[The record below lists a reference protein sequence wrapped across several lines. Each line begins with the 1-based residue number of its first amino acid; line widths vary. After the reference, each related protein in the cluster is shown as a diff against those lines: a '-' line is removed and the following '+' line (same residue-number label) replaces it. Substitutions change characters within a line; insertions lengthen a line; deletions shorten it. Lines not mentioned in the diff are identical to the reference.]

1 MDLYLIV
8 LGVFSVTKNIISF
21 RQSKQFMNPDA
32 IAKLIVEKGLKN
44 VNLSMF
50 TDSEKKSILQEAAE
64 VFLRQGKTAD
74 LLEILEYVDLKKF
87 ADMMRPLAEN
97 CVEQGEYKKA
107 AQIYEKIGYGEL
119 AEFIRLNFVQ

>member
-1 MDLYLIV
+1 
-8 LGVFSVTKNIISF
+8 
-21 RQSKQFMNPDA
+21 MNPDA

-50 TDSEKKSILQEAAE
+50 TDSEKKTILQEAAE

-107 AQIYEKIGYGEL
+107 AQIYEKIGYGDL
-119 AEFIRLNFVQ
+119 AEFIRLNFVE